1 MDVWVSSVAVY
12 GILFG
17 AAAIWYLVKRK
28 NEQEV
33 KRDLHFWT
41 KQVGHSRIRISVRIF
56 VRSEVNMD
64 W

>member
-17 AAAIWYLVKRK
+17 AGAIWYLVKRK
-28 NEQEV
+28 KSQEV

-41 KQVGHSRIRISVRIF
+41 KQVGYS
-56 VRSEVNMD
+56 
-64 W
+64 